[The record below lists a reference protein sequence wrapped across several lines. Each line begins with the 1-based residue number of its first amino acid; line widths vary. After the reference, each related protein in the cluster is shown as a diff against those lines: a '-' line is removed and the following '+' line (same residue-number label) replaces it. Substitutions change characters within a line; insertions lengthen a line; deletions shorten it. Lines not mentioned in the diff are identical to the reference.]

1 VGDELGIPLQSFV
14 SEVAVL
20 ILLRDVE
27 HPLLKLGSVVE
38 F

>member
-1 VGDELGIPLQSFV
+1 VGDELGIPLQRFV

-20 ILLRDVE
+20 SRDVE
-27 HPLLKLGSVVE
+27 HPLMKLGSAIE